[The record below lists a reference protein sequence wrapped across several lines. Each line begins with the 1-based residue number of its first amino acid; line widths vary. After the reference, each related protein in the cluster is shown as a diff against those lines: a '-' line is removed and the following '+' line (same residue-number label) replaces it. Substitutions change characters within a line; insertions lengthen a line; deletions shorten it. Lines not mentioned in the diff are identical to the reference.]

1 MEEQLAATDRKV
13 LVEIV
18 KLAQKRGMKSNKG
31 AWKDFLNAHDR
42 KFGASISDP
51 SKRTKDILVA
61 FLNSFTDQND
71 VKFLMKVLQWHL
83 NRGLVEQLKHES
95 PDNESL
101 EQRLVRLTI
110 EHPQY
115 PLDYSFP
122 SFDEDWVVM
131 KLKKSKWKKSTAM
144 VAVDCEMVL
153 CEDGTEALVR
163 VCVVDRDLQVKLN
176 ELVKPD
182 RTIADYRSEITGVTA
197 SDLDGVNCSLADVQN
212 SLKKILSHG
221 TILVGHGL
229 NNDLKALKLDH
240 ARVIDTSYIF
250 KYPGEPILR
259 RPSLNNL
266 CKSVLGCEV
275 RKVGAPHN
283 CLDDACA
290 AMKLVL
296 ALIERGIDG
305 DILFVQEIP
314 NSEIEKLFIHRIP
327 VNLPIEELQRAIPGK
342 YKLETKPPKN
352 ANGDKYSA
360 FAVFERPE
368 EAHSTFESLKGS
380 LEKDSFGRV
389 QKLITLQPSS
399 GGTASIYIRKI
410 VSDSLGSQA
419 SEKKRA
425 ATEEPA
431 LNEAKKQK
439 VEEKSQCEDHLEEI
453 GRLKQELSQK
463 DLQLKNGCEGH
474 LKEIEQLKQELSQK
488 TLEISVLHKI
498 VKQLKG
504 KEEKGKKGS

>member
-101 EQRLVRLTI
+101 EQ
-110 EHPQY
+110 
-115 PLDYSFP
+115 
-122 SFDEDWVVM
+122 DWVVM

-266 CKSVLGCEV
+266 FLGCEV

-305 DILFVQEIP
+305 DILFVQEVIP